1 MTIKQVYRVLYK
13 LCFLFL
19 FYRCIAK
26 VTGEHQDDWDE
37 FLDPILFSIRTSIQ
51 ESTKHTPFFL
61 MHGREARFPLE
72 VEKSTEVNG
81 YEDGKFGD
89 VQKTLRRLQA
99 LKEKIF
105 PEVSKNID
113 TSQDKQKKQYKKR
126 REIDQGTVIKE
137 GDLVLRLNMLKRTRK
152 GSKSEDTWTGPYRVH
167 DVSKYGFCQLQSM
180 ANAKY
185 IRSKVNVRHLK
196 HYQDPQSS
204 AAILASGELSLPGRH
219 KVCISNATLHSRGC
233 LYLVTSIVLDC
244 KDPQLFFIGPHIVS
258 FSQEHTIHNKLLAIC
273 I

>member
-13 LCFLFL
+13 FLGF

-61 MHGREARFPLE
+61 MHGQEARFPLE

-89 VQKTLRRLQA
+89 VQKTVRRLQA
-99 LKEKIF
+99 LKEKTF

-113 TSQDKQKKQYKKR
+113 TSQDKQKKQSKKR
-126 REIDQGTVIKE
+126 RELDQGTILKE
-137 GDLVLRLNMLKRTRK
+137 GDLVLCFNMLKRTRK
-152 GSKSEDTWTGPYRVH
+152 GNKS
-167 DVSKYGFCQLQSM
+167 
-180 ANAKY
+180 
-185 IRSKVNVRHLK
+185 
-196 HYQDPQSS
+196 
-204 AAILASGELSLPGRH
+204 
-219 KVCISNATLHSRGC
+219 
-233 LYLVTSIVLDC
+233 
-244 KDPQLFFIGPHIVS
+244 
-258 FSQEHTIHNKLLAIC
+258 
-273 I
+273 